1 MIKYFSLLLMAITM
15 TACTATT
22 PPELT
27 SLPELTFSHLK
38 PIPLK
43 IGSIEVAETYNGED
57 VAYNRAASFPVTPA
71 EALKKYLDR
80 RFTIASEATD
90 GVLTFTI
97 EEASLPYKIVPAE
110 KKSLSYLGL
119 GEQEEYTL
127 NYRIAM
133 EQKTAMGK
141 PVVKTVLRYQKS
153 RTFPRSYSLAK
164 LEESYLTF
172 VEDALNE
179 LDEAIVQSIDTN
191 FRLRGTQSY
200 FEDTS
205 NPDLYKG
212 YGAEDALLPPSDN
225 VAPNADLNGDVE
237 AEALDAPMPLSQ

>member
-1 MIKYFSLLLMAITM
+1 MIKYISLLLMAITVG
-15 TACTATT
+15 ACTATT
-22 PPELT
+22 PPAVT
-27 SLPELTFSHLK
+27 PLPELTFSHLK

-43 IGSIEVAETYNGED
+43 IGSVEVKETYNGED
-57 VAYNRAASFPVTPA
+57 IAYNRAASFPVTPA
-71 EALKKYLDR
+71 DALRKYLDR
-80 RFTIASEATD
+80 RFTIASEATG

-110 KKSLSYLGL
+110 QKSLSYMGL

-133 EQKTAMGK
+133 EQKTVSGH

-153 RTFPRSYSLAK
+153 RTFPRAYSLAK
-164 LEESYLTF
+164 LEESYLGF
-172 VEDALNE
+172 VEEALSE
-179 LDEAIVQSIDTN
+179 LDDAIVQSIDTN
-191 FRLRGTQSY
+191 FKLRGEQSY

-212 YGAEDALLPPSDN
+212 YGAEDALLPSEN
-225 VAPNADLNGDVE
+225 IAPNAGLGGDFE
-237 AEALDAPMPLSQ
+237 AEALDEPMPLAQ